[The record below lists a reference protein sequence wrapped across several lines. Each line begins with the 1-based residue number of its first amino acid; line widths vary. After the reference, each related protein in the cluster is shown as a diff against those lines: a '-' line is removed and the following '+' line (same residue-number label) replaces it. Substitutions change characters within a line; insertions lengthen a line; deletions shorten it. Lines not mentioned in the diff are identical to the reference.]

1 MADSLA
7 GQGPQKPKDA
17 EKVLAELADA
27 AYHFL
32 KERLE
37 PQEREPRLVTGHDL
51 IKVLGLEPGP
61 RFREI
66 LTAVEEAQW
75 EGTIHTRQEALDLA
89 RSLLEPEAV

>member
-7 GQGPQKPKDA
+7 GQGPQKPGDV
-17 EKVLAELADA
+17 EPMLAELADA

-37 PQEREPRLVTGHDL
+37 LQERQPRLLTGHDL
-51 IKVLGLEPGP
+51 IQVLGLEPGP
-61 RFREI
+61 LFRAI

-75 EGTIHTRQEALDLA
+75 EGGVRNRQEALELA
-89 RSLLEPEAV
+89 RKLWQGEE